1 MSLRRAQLITTAL
14 RSFFRFLYERGE
26 IPTDLAASVLT
37 VANWRLSDL
46 PKFLEP
52 EHVECLLGSCN
63 RSAPTGRRDY
73 AVLLLLARLGLRAG
87 EVVHMTL
94 DDIDWENGE
103 ITVRGKSLRHDR
115 LPIPK
120 DVGEALAG
128 YLCHRPR
135 CSSRKVFL
143 RIKAPRQG
151 FVASSAIGDIVRRA
165 LVRAG
170 LHPARKGC
178 HLLRHTLAIK
188 MLRGGASLAEI
199 GEILRNELPRTT
211 EIYTKVDVA
220 ALRALAL
227 PLKGGRAMKLRD
239 ALEEYLNVCRAL
251 GFKLQ
256 NSGGL
261 LKRFVSYVEREGV
274 SSITTE
280 VALRW
285 AMEQKKCQP
294 AQWANRLSTVRIF
307 ARYMKAL
314 DPRTEVPPQGL
325 LPYRFR
331 RTQPYL
337 YTDEEIARLIQAAQ
351 KLPSPLGLRAATY
364 STLFGLLAVTGMR
377 MRESIALDRD
387 NVDLTRGILT
397 VRGAKFG
404 KSRIVSV
411 HASTRETLRRYYGLR
426 DRICPRAKS
435 FFASEGGARLTV
447 WIVRWTFVRLSR
459 QIGLRGQ
466 AESHGPRLH
475 DLRHRFAV
483 QTLLGWYRAGLNV
496 EQHLHGKISL

>member
-1 MSLRRAQLITTAL
+1 
-14 RSFFRFLYERGE
+14 
-26 IPTDLAASVLT
+26 
-37 VANWRLSDL
+37 
-46 PKFLEP
+46 
-52 EHVECLLGSCN
+52 
-63 RSAPTGRRDY
+63 
-73 AVLLLLARLGLRAG
+73 
-87 EVVHMTL
+87 
-94 DDIDWENGE
+94 
-103 ITVRGKSLRHDR
+103 
-115 LPIPK
+115 
-120 DVGEALAG
+120 
-128 YLCHRPR
+128 
-135 CSSRKVFL
+135 
-143 RIKAPRQG
+143 
-151 FVASSAIGDIVRRA
+151 
-165 LVRAG
+165 
-170 LHPARKGC
+170 
-178 HLLRHTLAIK
+178 
-188 MLRGGASLAEI
+188 
-199 GEILRNELPRTT
+199 
-211 EIYTKVDVA
+211 
-220 ALRALAL
+220 
-227 PLKGGRAMKLRD
+227 MKLRD

-387 NVDLTRGILT
+387 NVDLTRGEILMVGEVKGAYEKT
-397 VRGAKFG
+397 VEHTVP
-404 KSRIVSV
+404 KSTIYRM
-411 HASTRETLRRYYGLR
+411 L
-426 DRICPRAKS
+426 
-435 FFASEGGARLTV
+435 AR
-447 WIVRWTFVRLSR
+447 
-459 QIGLRGQ
+459 
-466 AESHGPRLH
+466 HGWR
-475 DLRHRFAV
+475 
-483 QTLLGWYRAGLNV
+483 
-496 EQHLHGKISL
+496 KISPRPHHPKADVLLQEEFKKNSPKQ